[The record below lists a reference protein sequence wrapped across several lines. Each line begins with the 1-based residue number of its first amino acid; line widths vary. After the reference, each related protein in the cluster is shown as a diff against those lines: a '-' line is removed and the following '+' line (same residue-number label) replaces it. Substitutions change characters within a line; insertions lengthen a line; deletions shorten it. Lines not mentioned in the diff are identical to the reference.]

1 MITPDATVN
10 GRTVAFGNLPP
21 HTTALDWIRDLGFT
35 GAKEGCAE
43 GECGACAILVARPS
57 TTGDNTTEWVCI
69 NACLIPAASLEGQD
83 VLTAEG
89 LGSPDDLHPVQRE
102 MALRGGSQC
111 GYCTPG
117 FVCSMAAE
125 YYRAGRPADAHP
137 GAADE
142 PEHGAN
148 GFDLHA
154 MSGNLCRCTGYRPI
168 RDAAYALGEPAADD
182 PIAQR
187 HSEAAPVSPA
197 TRIANNGAEYVRP
210 ADLTATVELIRQRPD
225 AVLVAGSTDW
235 GVEVNL
241 RGRRAPFVVGIDQVP
256 ELREMRVDDDAFTL
270 GAALTLTELERRL
283 DGAIPLFDEVFPQFA
298 SRLIR
303 NGATLGGNLGTASPI
318 GDFPPA
324 LLALEAELVLAS
336 VDGERT
342 VPLADYFTGYRQSVR
357 RTDELIKAIRIPR
370 PLAPLIA
377 FHKIAKRRF
386 DDISSVAVGYAV
398 RLDGGVVGQA
408 RIGLGGIA
416 ATPLRALATEAAL
429 VDQPWNEA
437 TVAAAAE
444 VLAAEGTPIDDHAGE
459 RGLPVGDDGP
469 VATEVL
475 LREHDRSASMS
486 HLSQRPDS
494 APDSYEVGKA
504 IPHES
509 AALHVTGLALYTDDL
524 VARTKDCL
532 HAYPVQVFVA
542 KGKITK
548 LDVQP
553 AYAVPGVVRVLT
565 ADDVP
570 GVNDA
575 GVKHDEPLFPSEVK
589 FFGHAVC
596 YVLGETLEA
605 ARLGAAAV
613 VVELEAEPSLV
624 NVKDAIEAR
633 EFQGA
638 QPTVQR
644 GDVDEGLRAASH
656 VFSGTFEFAGQEHF
670 YLETHCAL
678 AHVDEAGQIFVQ
690 SSTQHPSETQEIV
703 AHVLGKHNHEIT
715 VQCLRMGG
723 GFGGKEMQ
731 PHGFA
736 AVAALGSILTGRPVR
751 LRLSRTQDL
760 TMSGKRHGF
769 HAEWRVGFD
778 DDGALVALEATLT
791 ADGGWSLDLSEPV
804 LGRALCHIDN
814 AYWIP
819 NIRVNGRIAKTNKTS
834 NTAFR
839 GFGGPQG
846 MIVIEDIFGRC
857 APLLGLAPEELR
869 RRNFYSEGQ
878 TTPYGQPVRHP
889 ERIQAV
895 WDQVHESGDLDRRR
909 AEIAAFNA
917 EHAHVKRAI
926 GVTPVKFGIS
936 FNLTAFNQAGAL
948 VHVYKDGSVLINHG
962 GTEMGQGLHTKMM
975 QVAATTLGVPL
986 AKVRLAPTRTDK
998 VPNTSATAASS
1009 GADLNGGAVK
1019 NACEQIR
1026 ERLERVAG
1034 AALGVSPA
1042 EVRFVDGTAYGLGH
1056 DEGVPWEEVVR
1067 TAYFQRVQLFAAGY
1081 YRTAGLHWD
1090 SATMKGSPFKY
1101 FAYGCAAT
1109 EVEVDGF
1116 TGAYHTR
1123 RVDIVHDVGDSLSPL
1138 VDIGQIEGGF
1148 VQGAGW
1154 LTLEDL
1160 RWDESDGPNRGR
1172 LTTQAASTYKLP
1184 SFSELP
1190 EEFNVTLLERAHE
1203 EGAVYGSKA
1212 VGEPP
1217 LMLAFSVR
1225 EALRQAAAAFGPEG
1239 TSVDL
1244 ASPATP
1250 EAVWWALTEAAKGH
1264 EHGHVTDGVD
1274 GAHPEPSDPTV
1285 PDRHPESELR
1295 QYTAH
1300 GVPTLTRV

>member
-1 MITPDATVN
+1 
-10 GRTVAFGNLPP
+10 
-21 HTTALDWIRDLGFT
+21 
-35 GAKEGCAE
+35 
-43 GECGACAILVARPS
+43 
-57 TTGDNTTEWVCI
+57 
-69 NACLIPAASLEGQD
+69 
-83 VLTAEG
+83 
-89 LGSPDDLHPVQRE
+89 
-102 MALRGGSQC
+102 
-111 GYCTPG
+111 
-117 FVCSMAAE
+117 
-125 YYRAGRPADAHP
+125 
-137 GAADE
+137 
-142 PEHGAN
+142 
-148 GFDLHA
+148 
-154 MSGNLCRCTGYRPI
+154 
-168 RDAAYALGEPAADD
+168 
-182 PIAQR
+182 
-187 HSEAAPVSPA
+187 
-197 TRIANNGAEYVRP
+197 
-210 ADLTATVELIRQRPD
+210 
-225 AVLVAGSTDW
+225 
-235 GVEVNL
+235 
-241 RGRRAPFVVGIDQVP
+241 
-256 ELREMRVDDDAFTL
+256 
-270 GAALTLTELERRL
+270 
-283 DGAIPLFDEVFPQFA
+283 
-298 SRLIR
+298 
-303 NGATLGGNLGTASPI
+303 
-318 GDFPPA
+318 
-324 LLALEAELVLAS
+324 
-336 VDGERT
+336 
-342 VPLADYFTGYRQSVR
+342 
-357 RTDELIKAIRIPR
+357 
-370 PLAPLIA
+370 
-377 FHKIAKRRF
+377 
-386 DDISSVAVGYAV
+386 
-398 RLDGGVVGQA
+398 
-408 RIGLGGIA
+408 
-416 ATPLRALATEAAL
+416 
-429 VDQPWNEA
+429 
-437 TVAAAAE
+437 
-444 VLAAEGTPIDDHAGE
+444 
-459 RGLPVGDDGP
+459 
-469 VATEVL
+469 
-475 LREHDRSASMS
+475 MS

-494 APDSYEVGKA
+494 GPDSYEVGKA

-553 AYAVPGVVRVLT
+553 AYEVPGVVRVLT

-589 FFGHAVC
+589 FFGHAAC

-613 VVELEAEPSLV
+613 VVEVEAEPSLV
-624 NVKDAIEAR
+624 NVNEAIEAR

-644 GDVDEGLRAASH
+644 GDVEEGLRAASH

-769 HAEWRVGFD
+769 HAEWRVGFA

-804 LGRALCHIDN
+804 LARALCHIDN

-846 MIVIEDIFGRC
+846 MIVIEDILGRC

-869 RRNFYSEGQ
+869 RRNFYSEGH

-895 WDQVHESGDLDRRR
+895 WDQVHELGDLDRRR

-962 GTEMGQGLHTKMM
+962 GTEMGQGLHTKMI

-1009 GADLNGGAVK
+1009 GADINGGAVK

-1034 AALGVSPA
+1034 AALGVSAA
-1042 EVRFVDGTAYGLGH
+1042 EVRFVDGTAYGLGRA
-1056 DEGVPWEEVVR
+1056 DGVPWEEVVR

-1184 SFSELP
+1184 SFSEMP

-1203 EGAVYGSKA
+1203 EGAVYGAKA

-1264 EHGHVTDGVD
+1264 EHGHVIDGVD

-1285 PDRHPESELR
+1285 PDRHPESEVR